1 MRNIYILLLLLMFI
15 IRKDA
20 CILGASS
27 ALVFWS
33 KSLFPILFPT
43 FILVDLLLSSELV
56 KYITNIFGIIFKKI
70 FKTSPLAAF
79 IFFISMLCGTP
90 TNAKILKKLHDE
102 KIITSSDINKIL
114 SFTLLFNPFL
124 IISFAGF
131 KALLI
136 IWISNLFTGF
146 ILRNSYITSDD
157 NITYLPIKF
166 SISESISTNIT
177 TIINILGTVTMFMC
191 LSYALPFINPEF
203 NIFVSSVL
211 ELSTAL
217 YKNKMYLNST
227 YLYLFMLSIGGI
239 SIFSQIKGI
248 LKDAQVDY
256 KFILKSRIIT
266 TIISLIICWLT

>member
-56 KYITNIFGIIFKKI
+56 KYITNIFGQFFKKI
-70 FKTSPLAAF
+70 FKTSSLAAF

-124 IISFAGF
+124 IISFAGI
-131 KALLI
+131 KVLLI

-146 ILRNSYITSDD
+146 LLRNSYIASDD

-227 YLYLFMLSIGGI
+227 YLYLFMLSLGGI

-248 LKDAQVDY
+248 LKDAQIDY
-256 KFILKSRIIT
+256 KFLLISRIIT